1 MTWSLKKKGK
11 RWTFAA
17 SIGSLEVR
25 KKNTFWE
32 ESNYSHHRRSRDSVV
47 WDKTFLTVL
56 AFLPLTPCPI
66 ARFSTVYETIQRS
79 IHRSKISNIKYT
91 YITVDV
97 GAEEKY
103 YKVIWSN
110 PDQFKDVIV
119 HLGGFH
125 AFIHFLVTVENVL
138 QTVGLKRLYTRR
150 ECVQWVE

>member
-1 MTWSLKKKGK
+1 MIQLFG
-11 RWTFAA
+11 
-17 SIGSLEVR
+17 IE
-25 KKNTFWE
+25 
-32 ESNYSHHRRSRDSVV
+32 
-47 WDKTFLTVL
+47 TFLTVL

-79 IHRSKISNIKYT
+79 IHRSKISNTKYT